1 MPPEESEHLT
11 TGWEPDLAAGDT
23 LVRQA
28 VLVHASWPVRVA
40 RGAGRPWRSGPR
52 WAGGWIGDR
61 GALTNPVVL
70 VQPLTH
76 PEETLRDIGALFSPQ
91 APYLLISAGL
101 HRICD
106 LTDSP

>member
-1 MPPEESEHLT
+1 MSTSMLPPEGEHLT

-70 VQPLTH
+70 VQPLTR
-76 PEETLRDIGALFSPQ
+76 PKKRCVTSV
-91 APYLLISAGL
+91 PYFH
-101 HRICD
+101 HRRRTC
-106 LTDSP
+106 